1 MEEKKEEDN
10 DFVLV
15 GSKDFIQ
22 YIRSIDLLMKK
33 KNKKKIVLKA
43 RGKNMGKAIDLA
55 EASKN
60 KFLKEMNLS
69 IENIKTD
76 TESFEKDGEKRFV
89 SCISIDLVRK

>member
-1 MEEKKEEDN
+1 MEKKEDN

-22 YIRSIDLLMKK
+22 YIKSVEHLMKRK
-33 KNKKKIVLKA
+33 GKKKVTLKA

-60 KFLKEMNLS
+60 KFLADLKLS
-69 IENIKTD
+69 LENIKTD
-76 TESFEKDGEKRFV
+76 TEKFEKDGEERSV
-89 SCISIDLVRK
+89 SCISIELVRK